1 MLILKIVG
9 ASLCLA
15 IACYSIRKF
24 IECTLNLRALYLS
37 KKEPELTLRNAS
49 IVYNKKIGKL
59 EADNHQI
66 LPFN

>member
-9 ASLCLA
+9 LVLCLA
-15 IACYSIRKF
+15 IACYSIRKI
-24 IECTLNLRALYLS
+24 IERTLNLRAIYLS
-37 KKEPELTLRNAS
+37 KKEPESTLRKAS
-49 IVYNKKIGKL
+49 MVYNKRIGKL